1 MINLELGVSPQA
13 WAVLHALV
21 PLLADHEGGNPMTY
35 AWYDGRETG
44 FSLEFTFSSES
55 LFIVVAEH
63 CRSDDILVY
72 HWRGPTC
79 VLPPPGLPSLAVN
92 SIAVTPKHFHELRV
106 DLVTDYVL
114 LILEEALTPAS

>member
-1 MINLELGVSPQA
+1 MINLALGISPQA

-21 PLLADHEGGNPMTY
+21 PKLADHEGGNPMTY

-63 CRSDDILVY
+63 CRSDDIIVY

-92 SIAVTPKHFHELRV
+92 SVAISPKHFPTLRV
-106 DLVTDYVL
+106 DEVTSHVLDLV
-114 LILEEALTPAS
+114 EKGCRGN